1 MRNILEQLAPHL
13 LSVACYDREV
23 NCRRAAAAAFQE
35 NVGRQGNYP
44 HGIDI
49 VNNADYFSLSSRV
62 NSYLHIAVSIA
73 QYEGY
78 LYPFVEEL
86 MFNKICHWD
95 KVVRE
100 LAAEALSALVKYEP
114 EYFANF
120 VVEKLIPCTLSTDLC
135 MRHGATL
142 AVGEVVLALRQCEY
156 ALSAGFMVVL
166 SGPLFCWIGL
176 AHTPTFCAGV
186 LDSLAIELKGSKDFS
201 KLYAGIAIL
210 GYIASISESINS
222 RAISHLVT
230 FLGHRYPKIRKAS
243 AEQVYLVLLQ
253 NASLVPEDK
262 IEKSLEIIA
271 ETCWEGDVE
280 TTKPQRLELYDLVG
294 LDPGLF
300 NTTNKVSSKDSKRRP
315 VTDENASYSSLV
327 GSSGF

>member
-78 LYPFVEEL
+78 LYPF
-86 MFNKICHWD
+86 
-95 KVVRE
+95 
-100 LAAEALSALVKYEP
+100 
-114 EYFANF
+114 
-120 VVEKLIPCTLSTDLC
+120 
-135 MRHGATL
+135 
-142 AVGEVVLALRQCEY
+142 
-156 ALSAGFMVVL
+156 
-166 SGPLFCWIGL
+166 

-280 TTKPQRLELYDLVG
+280 TTTPQRLELYDLVG

-300 NTTNKVSSKDSKRRP
+300 NTTNKVSSKDSKRKP